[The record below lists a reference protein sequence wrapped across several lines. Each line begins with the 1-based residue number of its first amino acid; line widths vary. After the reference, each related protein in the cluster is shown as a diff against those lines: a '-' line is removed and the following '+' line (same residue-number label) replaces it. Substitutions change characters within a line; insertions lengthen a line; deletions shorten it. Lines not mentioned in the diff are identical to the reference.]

1 MGEVLQTN
9 IFFFITAA
17 AVIILTI
24 FLSIICFH
32 VIKITK
38 SVRQIVE
45 RIEEGSEVLI
55 DDIQHVREV
64 VGGTSTMLSHLLG
77 LKASIRQERGGT
89 TKPRKR
95 KSSKLSIK
103 DES

>member
-1 MGEVLQTN
+1 MGDVLQTN

-24 FLSIICFH
+24 FLAIIFFH

-38 SVRQIVE
+38 CVRRIVE
-45 RIEEGSEVLI
+45 QVEEGSEMLME
-55 DDIQHVREV
+55 DLQHVRRV
-64 VGGTSTMLSHLLG
+64 VSGTSTMMSHLLG
-77 LKASIRQERGGT
+77 FKASMRHERSGD
-89 TKPRKR
+89 KKKSKR
-95 KSSKLSIK
+95 KSGKLSIK

>member
-24 FLSIICFH
+24 FLAIIFFH
-32 VIKITK
+32 VIKITRC
-38 SVRQIVE
+38 VRRIVE
-45 RIEEGSEVLI
+45 RVEEGSEVLME
-55 DDIQHVREV
+55 DLQHVRSV

-77 LKASIRQERGGT
+77 LKATIRKERGDEK
-89 TKPRKR
+89 TKKKR
-95 KSSKLSIK
+95 TSGKLSIK